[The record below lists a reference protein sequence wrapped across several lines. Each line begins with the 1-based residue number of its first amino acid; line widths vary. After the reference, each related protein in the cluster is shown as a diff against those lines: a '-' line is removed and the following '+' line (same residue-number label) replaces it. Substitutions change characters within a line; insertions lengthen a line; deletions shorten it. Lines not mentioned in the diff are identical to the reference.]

1 MDSPP
6 TAATDDYARGGER
19 GGSFLY
25 GGRSQDQESRRG
37 GEEAEQ
43 AIGAEKKIFKNFGLN

>member
-1 MDSPP
+1 MTTRGVAS
-6 TAATDDYARGGER
+6 AAEASYMGE
-19 GGSFLY
+19 GA
-25 GGRSQDQESRRG
+25 RRG

>member
-1 MDSPP
+1 MEEG
-6 TAATDDYARGGER
+6 ART
-19 GGSFLY
+19 
-25 GGRSQDQESRRG
+25 RRG